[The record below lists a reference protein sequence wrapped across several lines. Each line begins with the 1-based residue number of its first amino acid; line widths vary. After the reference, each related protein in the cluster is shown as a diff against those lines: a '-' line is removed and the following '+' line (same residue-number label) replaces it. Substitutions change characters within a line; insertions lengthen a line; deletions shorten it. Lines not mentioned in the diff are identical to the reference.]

1 MADRWP
7 SPPLADIPCCADLY
21 SLPLVRLLLGESWHP
36 GGLTLT
42 RALAKAIN
50 LSREDH
56 LLDAAC
62 GRGASALMLA
72 QVYKCRVVGIDSSLT
87 ALEQARKEARRYRLD
102 QLVTFRE
109 GDATCLSF
117 PGGTFT
123 AAICECATTLFADKG
138 AAIGEIARV
147 LQPGG
152 RLALSDVTFVPD
164 KLPAALDVPLARSL
178 CIHLGTG
185 PQEYVKCI
193 EQCGLVLESGV
204 DHSYTLAQLIGKAEL
219 FLGAGKSTNLLGF
232 VGKEVMVQAT
242 SVLACLRELLERK
255 ELGYWAFTARKP

>member
-1 MADRWP
+1 MVDKI
-7 SPPLADIPCCADLY
+7 SSLACCADLY
-21 SLPLVRLLLGESWHP
+21 SLPLVRLLLGDSWHP

-50 LSREDH
+50 LSSEDH

-87 ALEQARKEARRYRLD
+87 ALEQARKESRRYRLD

-109 GDATCLSF
+109 EDAMRLAF
-117 PGGTFT
+117 PDGAFT
-123 AAICECATTLFADKG
+123 AAICECATTFFTHKE
-138 AAIGEIARV
+138 AAIGEIVRV

-152 RLALSDVTFVPD
+152 RLALSDVTFAPER
-164 KLPAALDVPLARSL
+164 LPQALDVPLARSL
-178 CIHLGTG
+178 CIPLGMG

-193 EQCGLVLESGV
+193 EQGGLVLESEV
-204 DHSYTLAQLIGKAEL
+204 DHSYTLAQLIGKVEL
-219 FLGAGKSTNLLGF
+219 FLGAGEPTNLLGPA
-232 VGKEVMVQAT
+232 VEEMMAQAA
-242 SVLACLRELLERK
+242 SALACLRELLERK